1 METEERTNM
10 KSTIRHRITGA
21 VLYEHP
27 DSLHTAMEAAVA
39 AKAYLRGA
47 NLSGANLRGAYLRGA
62 DLRGADLRWA
72 NLRGANLRGADL
84 SGADLSG
91 ANLIDAGQDR
101 RGYRFVAVSHDD
113 GIRIAAG
120 CRWFTLAEARKHW
133 KTNAEALAKV
143 EMIAAEAARRDW
155 RAEHKET
162 SDD

>member
-1 METEERTNM
+1 MKIKSRFDNRT
-10 KSTIRHRITGA
+10 
-21 VLYEHP
+21 LYECEA
-27 DSLHTAMEAAVA
+27 DSLLEALQQAV
-39 AKAYLRGA
+39 K
-47 NLSGANLRGAYLRGA
+47 SGV
-62 DLRGADLRWA
+62 